1 MLEIECQCYLKRR
14 KEFLREYLG
23 KYVVIKGETLLG
35 VYDNEY
41 DAVDETIK
49 SHDLG
54 SFLVRKVVAKQKVV
68 KLR

>member
-14 KEFLREYLG
+14 EEFLREHLG

-54 SFLVRKVVAKQKVV
+54 SFLVRQVVAKQKVV